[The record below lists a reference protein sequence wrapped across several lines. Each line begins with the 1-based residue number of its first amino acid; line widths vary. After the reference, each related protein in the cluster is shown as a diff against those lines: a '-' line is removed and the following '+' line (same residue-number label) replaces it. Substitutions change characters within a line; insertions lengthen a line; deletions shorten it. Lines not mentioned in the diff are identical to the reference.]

1 MRRGKKTIVNI
12 ITGIA
17 ALMFIFGACML
28 DSEDLTLPL
37 LLIIPSLLW
46 LVPYAIRSDQY
57 ITREDYDEDHMR
69 IDIYIYHDR
78 AGSTGCTGY
87 YLESREE

>member
-1 MRRGKKTIVNI
+1 MRKIRKTAVNI

-46 LVPYAIRSDQY
+46 LVPFAIRSDQY
-57 ITREDYDEDHMR
+57 ITWEDDDEDHVR

-78 AGSTGCTGY
+78 PEREGGSGY
-87 YLESREE
+87 YPESK

>member
-1 MRRGKKTIVNI
+1 MRKIKKTMINI

-28 DSEDLTLPL
+28 DSENLTLPL
-37 LLIIPSLLW
+37 LLVIPSLLW

-57 ITREDYDEDHMR
+57 ITWEDDDEDSMR
-69 IDIYIYHDR
+69 IDIYIHHDG
-78 AGSTGCTGY
+78 AGSTDCPGY
-87 YLESREE
+87 YLESK